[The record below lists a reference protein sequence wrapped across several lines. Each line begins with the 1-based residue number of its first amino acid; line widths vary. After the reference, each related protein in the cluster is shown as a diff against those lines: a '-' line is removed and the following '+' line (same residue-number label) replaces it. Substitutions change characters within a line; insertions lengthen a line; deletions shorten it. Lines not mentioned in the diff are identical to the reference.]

1 MNSGRFLGQ
10 RRTARTSRSL
20 SAPLPT
26 CRLLLTNNFQP
37 PIKPPFIY
45 SESSANN
52 IDSSQSRSAME
63 IVALTRNYKA
73 ATKKRIEITSGME
86 ASKRKDYG
94 MLM

>member
-1 MNSGRFLGQ
+1 
-10 RRTARTSRSL
+10 
-20 SAPLPT
+20 
-26 CRLLLTNNFQP
+26 
-37 PIKPPFIY
+37 
-45 SESSANN
+45 
-52 IDSSQSRSAME
+52 ME